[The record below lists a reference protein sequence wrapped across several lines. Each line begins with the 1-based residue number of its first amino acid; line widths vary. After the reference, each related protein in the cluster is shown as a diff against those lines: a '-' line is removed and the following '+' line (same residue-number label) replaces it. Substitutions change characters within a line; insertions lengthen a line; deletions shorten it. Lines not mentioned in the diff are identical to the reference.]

1 MIDLTGRV
9 GLVTGA
15 SRGIGRAIALALA
28 DAGASVAINY
38 RESAE
43 AAGAVCGEIELTG
56 GRALAVQA
64 DVRDLEAVTA
74 MVKQVTDDLG
84 GLHILVNN
92 AGVLADQYVAFMKP
106 EQWDEVVD
114 TSLKGAFH
122 CTKAAVRAMM
132 REKWGRIVN
141 ISSDAGLMGD
151 VRRVNYSAAKAGLVG
166 LAKAAARE
174 LAGQGI
180 TVNAVAPGI
189 IETDMTADMDEP
201 RVQAF
206 QEMIPLGRFG
216 KPEEVAPLVVWL
228 CSDAAAYI
236 TGQVIS
242 VDGGLRM

>member
-1 MIDLTGRV
+1 MTDLTERTA
-9 GLVTGA
+9 LVTGA
-15 SRGIGRAIALALA
+15 SRGIGRATALALA
-28 DAGASVAINY
+28 EAGAAVAVNF
-38 RESAE
+38 RERGQQAE
-43 AAGAVCGEIELTG
+43 AVCSEIEGAG

-64 DVRDLEAVTA
+64 DVRDPDAVTA
-74 MVKQVTDDLG
+74 MVKQVTDELG

-92 AGVLADQYVAFMKP
+92 AGVIADQYLMMMKP

-114 TSLKGAFH
+114 TSLKGAFN

-132 REKWGRIVN
+132 RGKWGRIVN

-151 VRRVNYSAAKAGLVG
+151 VRRANYSAAKAGLLG
-166 LAKAAARE
+166 FTKAVARE

-189 IETDMTADMDEP
+189 IETDMTADMEAA
-201 RVQAF
+201 RAQAF
-206 QEMIPLGRFG
+206 REMIPLGRFG
-216 KPEEVAPLVVWL
+216 KPEDVAPVVAWL
-228 CSDAAAYI
+228 CSDAAAYL